1 MLSGLNQEQIANF
14 NSNRQLWMLRS
25 LYGYKGHVLEE
36 KDNLVILDGK
46 GFRDMMEN
54 ATEPINPDNVIHMS
68 AEEERRLR
76 SNGNSELLIQA
87 LKRAGELGILDP
99 NGHQKSPVVQRINRN
114 INQSLGYKA
123 YGL

>member
-1 MLSGLNQEQIANF
+1 MLSGLNQEQMANF

-36 KDNLVILDGK
+36 KNNVVILDGK
-46 GFRDMMEN
+46 GFRNMMEN

-68 AEEERRLR
+68 VEEERQLR

-87 LKRAGELGILDP
+87 LKRAGKLGILDP
-99 NGHQKSPVVQRINRN
+99 NGHQKSPVVQRLIET
-114 INQSLGYKA
+114 
-123 YGL
+123 